1 MAVSRAVAAG
11 AVLALTIGAPW
22 SSAKAQKERPFDVV
36 AAELKSPDPRTRLE
50 AVRQLSVAGYL
61 EAVMPLA
68 GVLADPD
75 QRVARAAMYGELGLF
90 LGARVDA
97 EGRVAFIFERPRS
110 NPAMQ
115 AFESSW
121 GSLPVMPVPPEVIEG
136 LTRGLAFEDVGE
148 RVEALAA
155 LAVVAQ
161 VDGAA
166 TPAHQKAAEAVA
178 LRLGDPEPAVRATA
192 ARAAGRLFRRC
203 AAPCDGEGAVKLGDG
218 LIRGLGDPEG
228 PVLMAMIEGL
238 GEMRYVRGVEALT
251 RVHERFGKEPPGLA
265 ALDALGRIGSAAS
278 VPLFKAAVS
287 RKEPAA
293 RRAAVEGLARVGDR
307 DGLAAAVS
315 QIEAG
320 PKNAEVALGAA
331 FAQQR
336 IGLGQHLSPLFN
348 AAGGKDTAL
357 QVQDYLIELGRSVA
371 PQVAAALPAAT
382 GEARA
387 RLIEVLGV
395 VGGPDEARAIEAA
408 RSNAGNRVEAAAQR
422 TLRRLAAFSR

>member
-1 MAVSRAVAAG
+1 
-11 AVLALTIGAPW
+11 
-22 SSAKAQKERPFDVV
+22 
-36 AAELKSPDPRTRLE
+36 
-50 AVRQLSVAGYL
+50 
-61 EAVMPLA
+61 
-68 GVLADPD
+68 
-75 QRVARAAMYGELGLF
+75 
-90 LGARVDA
+90 
-97 EGRVAFIFERPRS
+97 
-110 NPAMQ
+110 
-115 AFESSW
+115 
-121 GSLPVMPVPPEVIEG
+121 
-136 LTRGLAFEDVGE
+136 
-148 RVEALAA
+148 
-155 LAVVAQ
+155 
-161 VDGAA
+161 
-166 TPAHQKAAEAVA
+166 
-178 LRLGDPEPAVRATA
+178 
-192 ARAAGRLFRRC
+192 
-203 AAPCDGEGAVKLGDG
+203 
-218 LIRGLGDPEG
+218 
-228 PVLMAMIEGL
+228 
-238 GEMRYVRGVEALT
+238 MRYVRGVEALT

-408 RSNAGNRVEAAAQR
+408 RSNAGDRVEAAAQR